1 VFGLYTGGVLP
12 LLSQAAKPNALN
24 STIAKT
30 AAAFFM
36 NIFLMKVVEGCSL
49 AKVFI

>member
-1 VFGLYTGGVLP
+1 VFGLYAGGVLP
-12 LLSQAAKPNALN
+12 LLSHAAKPNALN

-36 NIFLMKVVEGCSL
+36 IISLLKVDED
-49 AKVFI
+49 